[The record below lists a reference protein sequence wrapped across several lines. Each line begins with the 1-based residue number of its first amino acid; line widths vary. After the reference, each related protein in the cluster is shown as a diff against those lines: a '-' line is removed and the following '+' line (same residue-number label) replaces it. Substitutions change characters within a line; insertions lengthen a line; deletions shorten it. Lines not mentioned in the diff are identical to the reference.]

1 MGARERLAV
10 GVAPFFIRVA
20 LGLTFLWAGAVK
32 LFSDTEYKG
41 EQAAA
46 LANMGVA
53 IMPSRTATP
62 PTPQP
67 PVSPTTTPSGAA
79 PAQPGNPANPPVMQ
93 PPAQPIPM
101 GEPESPRKAPKGEAD
116 PLAATMF
123 VQPAGGSQPAP
134 APAPPPK
141 FTASDFPTPVSLRRV
156 FQLAL
161 GIEAAAKI
169 PAEAKNRFEL
179 WPRMFAQGERPVYFA
194 FAAAITELVGGAMVL
209 LGVFGRLGA
218 LSLAWIMLVAMWL
231 TQIGPAVQM
240 DRTVLLILP
249 NWPWYD
255 LESWQHLLYQFML
268 FMAAIA
274 LFFSGSGGASIDSM
288 LASGSAPRA
297 KATKPPQDD

>member
-1 MGARERLAV
+1 
-10 GVAPFFIRVA
+10 
-20 LGLTFLWAGAVK
+20 
-32 LFSDTEYKG
+32 
-41 EQAAA
+41 
-46 LANMGVA
+46 
-53 IMPSRTATP
+53 
-62 PTPQP
+62 
-67 PVSPTTTPSGAA
+67 
-79 PAQPGNPANPPVMQ
+79 
-93 PPAQPIPM
+93 
-101 GEPESPRKAPKGEAD
+101 
-116 PLAATMF
+116 
-123 VQPAGGSQPAP
+123 
-134 APAPPPK
+134 
-141 FTASDFPTPVSLRRV
+141 
-156 FQLAL
+156 
-161 GIEAAAKI
+161 
-169 PAEAKNRFEL
+169 
-179 WPRMFAQGERPVYFA
+179 
-194 FAAAITELVGGAMVL
+194 MVL